1 MVINQIFELSMLL
14 DNEHFQMILDR
25 ALAKSDYLEEHG
37 EGYIDLA
44 MAEKGI
50 KVIYR
55 ASQYK
60 KKVRLIINT
69 GLLLGDGSVDEDK
82 LIRKLSK
89 RLVEY
94 FGYKYRLDDFS
105 LSAMGLTMDID
116 VGARE
121 NVSAYLK
128 VMQRVG
134 KVKGFSP
141 SSYEGFGD
149 SANFCL
155 HGNSNGIDFLMYDLE
170 GTIIDQL
177 ADAEVGRKTLKSASE
192 QTKGVLRVE
201 VRLTKPKAIW
211 AYTNADNMPGQ
222 IVELTK
228 SRADIF
234 MDTFAR
240 VVPFGNFYKKEA
252 AMEIIRSEVED
263 STMRRKML
271 RLLVLIPEKKSL
283 HLAQKSAGFR
293 NVEKV
298 MEVFAKID
306 LSPVT
311 LSKRHGVKCLENLY
325 THLQK

>member
-1 MVINQIFELSMLL
+1 MVTNQIFELSMLL

-25 ALAKSDYLEEHG
+25 ALAKSGYLEEHG

-60 KKVRLIINT
+60 KKIRLIVNT
-69 GLLLGDGSVDEDK
+69 GFLLGNGSVDSERVV
-82 LIRKLSK
+82 RKLGK
-89 RLVEY
+89 RIGEY

-105 LSAMGLTMDID
+105 LSAMGLTVDID
-116 VGARE
+116 VGSRE

-141 SSYEGFGD
+141 SSFDGFGD

-155 HGNSNGIDFLMYDLE
+155 SGNSNGIDFLLYDLE
-170 GTIIDQL
+170 STIRGQL
-177 ADAEVGRKTLKSASE
+177 ANAEAGQKKLKSASE

-211 AYTNADNMPGQ
+211 AYTDADGIPSQ
-222 IVELTK
+222 IAELTK

-234 MDTFAR
+234 MDTFDR
-240 VVPFGNFYKKEA
+240 VVPFGNFYKKDA
-252 AMEIIRSEVED
+252 AMEIIRTKVKD
-263 STMRRKML
+263 STIRRKML
-271 RLLVLIPEKKSL
+271 LLLVLIPEKKSL
-283 HLAQKSAGFR
+283 HLAQKAAGFR
-293 NVEKV
+293 DVEKI
-298 MEVFAKID
+298 METFSKVN

-311 LSKRHGVKCLENLY
+311 LSKRHDVKYLQSLY
-325 THLQK
+325 SYM